1 MALSR
6 LVAPFMDW
14 AATRYQA
21 RLASNL
27 KKYGLRYDDL
37 YDPMMD
43 LDVAEA
49 LRRLPE
55 DVIVARNARLKRAMD
70 LSLKGTFL
78 PEELQA
84 QQTPFQHY
92 MQGTFLPEELQAQ
105 QTPFQHYMQDLL
117 NEIKSERQERA
128 QLGGFAPY
136 QRTIP

>member
-92 MQGTFLPEELQAQ
+92 MQ
-105 QTPFQHYMQDLL
+105 DLL

>member
-1 MALSR
+1 MALAR
-6 LVAPFMDW
+6 LAQPFLEW

-21 RLASNL
+21 RLATNL

-49 LRRLPE
+49 LRRLPDE
-55 DVIVARNARLKRAMD
+55 EVVARNARLKRAMD

-78 PEELQA
+78 PDELQA
-84 QQTPFQHY
+84 LQTPFQHY
-92 MQGTFLPEELQAQ
+92 IQPVLK
-105 QTPFQHYMQDLL
+105 
-117 NEIKSERQERA
+117 EIKAERQERA
-128 QLGGFAPY
+128 QLGGFSPY